1 MGTSQEVK
9 VGNHNQR
16 AQFVSKYLWNLRLS
30 IRIQPYY
37 YLKEITKV
45 VTVTFS
51 TKSCLLL
58 WKNNDNNNNKKKKKK
73 KKKKNNNDNNK
84 Y

>member
-1 MGTSQEVK
+1 M
-9 VGNHNQR
+9 GNHNQR

-51 TKSCLLL
+51 TKSCLKL
-58 WKNNDNNNNKKKKKK
+58 WKNNDNNNNNNDNNNNNNDNNN
-73 KKKKNNNDNNK
+73 NNNDNNK